1 MCYKSEYKNIQTA
14 KRRTQ
19 FLKSSTIENHTRSIE
34 NRRHDFS
41 TEFKLGPSPRKC
53 LGFQSNTTRY
63 KKKTLTTFSELL
75 EEFGG
80 ALVKSKRYYIFFQSH
95 YWNSIYILLELVDLK
110 LLQQDHT

>member
-63 KKKTLTTFSELL
+63 KKKTLTTFSH
-75 EEFGG
+75 
-80 ALVKSKRYYIFFQSH
+80 I
-95 YWNSIYILLELVDLK
+95 
-110 LLQQDHT
+110 